1 MGAVAAHFGRDVD
14 RTLAKLPALVEHAR
28 DRGVDLLVLPD
39 ATVGGYLHDLY
50 DPATAG
56 APLPPAV
63 DLDGPEVAAVVRLA
77 GDMVVCV
84 GIAERAV
91 EDGREVRY
99 NTAVAVHGDGV
110 LGVHRKVHLPL
121 GEGDAYRAG
130 RSFAAFDTPVG
141 RLGML
146 IDFDKTFPESART
159 LALDGA
165 TVLACLS
172 AWPASVTDRA
182 DRLRSDRQARL
193 FDLYDG
199 ARAAEN
205 QVYLV
210 SSNQTGVLGGLRF
223 LGQAK
228 VVDPAGDVVAKT
240 WAKGGLAV
248 ATADVAADVAR
259 ARRTMHHLR
268 DRVVEAYAL
277 GARTVPSPPLVP
289 SPSPVPPPGPRSVP

>member
-1 MGAVAAHFGRDVD
+1 MAAVTMGAVAAHFGRDVE
-14 RTLAKLPALVEHAR
+14 RTLAKLPGIVEQAR
-28 DRGVDLLVLPD
+28 SRGVDLLVLPD
-39 ATVGGYLHDLY
+39 ATIGGYLHDLY
-50 DPATAG
+50 HPTGGPDG
-56 APLPPAV
+56 GLPPAV
-63 DLDGPEVAAVVRLA
+63 DLDGPEVAAVAAMA

-84 GIAERAV
+84 GLAERAV
-91 EDGREVRY
+91 EDGAEVRY

-121 GEGDAYRAG
+121 REDEVYRPGDG
-130 RSFAAFDTPVG
+130 FAAFDTPVG
-141 RLGML
+141 RVGLL

-165 TVLACLS
+165 TLLACLS
-172 AWPASVTDRA
+172 AWPASVTDRS
-182 DRLRSDRQARL
+182 DRIRNDRQAHL
-193 FDLYDG
+193 FDLYDC

-228 VVDPAGDVVAKT
+228 VVDPAGEIVAKT

-248 ATADVAADVAR
+248 ATADVASDVGR

-268 DRVVEAYAL
+268 DRAVGAYGL
-277 GARTVPSPPLVP
+277 GAWTDTRDT
-289 SPSPVPPPGPRSVP
+289 GGY